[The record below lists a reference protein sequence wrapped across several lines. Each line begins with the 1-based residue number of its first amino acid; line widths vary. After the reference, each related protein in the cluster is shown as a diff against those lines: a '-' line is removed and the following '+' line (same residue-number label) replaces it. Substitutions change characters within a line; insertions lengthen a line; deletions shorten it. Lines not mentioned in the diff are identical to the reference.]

1 MSPSVCFR
9 PYYGSPDLIRR
20 TLQRW
25 LNKLIEDNQI
35 AAIGDGRSRKY
46 IALINQ
52 AEATQVIAKYEGVM
66 IRANVFDP
74 FIAACDEVKA
84 PNKALLEAMAFTKQG
99 EFK

>member
-1 MSPSVCFR
+1 MVTV
-9 PYYGSPDLIRR
+9 DHVNI
-20 TLQRW
+20 
-25 LNKLIEDNQI
+25 
-35 AAIGDGRSRKY
+35 

-74 FIAACDEVKA
+74 FIAACDEAKV